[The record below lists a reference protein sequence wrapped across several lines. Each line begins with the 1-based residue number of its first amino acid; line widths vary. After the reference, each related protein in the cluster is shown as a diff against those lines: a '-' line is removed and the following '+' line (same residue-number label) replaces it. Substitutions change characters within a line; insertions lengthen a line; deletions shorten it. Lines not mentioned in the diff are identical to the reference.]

1 MEGGNIE
8 QEEHKEE
15 EYKEEE
21 HKEEEHKEEEH
32 KEEEH
37 KEEEDNSN
45 EEDNKEEKHKEENNN
60 EDNSNEENSNE
71 NNNNNNVLNGGGK
84 KKTGQDLEK
93 NLSKN
98 NSENKEEDDEEDEQD
113 LKNPAHKSAF
123 EKSRSKTESENND
136 DDDDDDDD
144 EKDLENSE
152 SKVSESTDIEYTI
165 DYLIEDDEK
174 LINSDNVKNQVDT
187 YIDNYNSDS
196 MKKYKL
202 SFNKLYQKYS
212 NKKYKIKIVPVND
225 NYKSTKIVV
234 VKNDKK
240 EDNSIITELIK
251 PHYIYYNDDAF
262 NLYHFKN
269 KVSNTRAE
277 LLYKYEILVSKINI
291 TPEEKTNFEKE
302 RNKFINLLE
311 EYYSYTLYHKK
322 INKISTLN
330 TTQLII
336 QSKYNIYSDNNE
348 SESVTSILSGDTYVI
363 NNTIINSINTN
374 NIDKLTSYND
384 IILQLTGKNSKEI
397 KKDTKLIEEMKLYL
411 NKNEKEKLIKQI
423 EESKIHQDNYINYI
437 VSRLPIT

>member
-8 QEEHKEE
+8 QDGLKEDEHKEE
-15 EYKEEE
+15 KE
-21 HKEEEHKEEEH
+21 HKEEDSNEENEHKEDSSN
-32 KEEEH
+32 KE
-37 KEEEDNSN
+37 NSN
-45 EEDNKEEKHKEENNN
+45 EEDEHKEEKEHKEE
-60 EDNSNEENSNE
+60 NSNEENSNE
-71 NNNNNNVLNGGGK
+71 EDSEENNNNVLNGGGK
-84 KKTGQDLEK
+84 KKTEKDLEK
-93 NLSKN
+93 S
-98 NSENKEEDDEEDEQD
+98 
-113 LKNPAHKSAF
+113 PV
-123 EKSRSKTESENND
+123 EKDN
-136 DDDDDDDD
+136 DDDDD

-152 SKVSESTDIEYTI
+152 SKVSKSIDIEYTI

-174 LINSDNVKNQVDT
+174 LINVDNVKKQVDT

-212 NKKYKIKIVPVND
+212 NKKYTIKIVPVND
-225 NYKSTKIVV
+225 KYKSTKIVV

-240 EDNSIITELIK
+240 EENTIISELIK

-302 RNKFINLLE
+302 RSQFIKLLE

-322 INKISTLN
+322 INKIETLN

-336 QSKYNIYSDNNE
+336 QSKYNIHNDSNE
-348 SESVTSILSGDTYVI
+348 NETITSILSGDTYVI
-363 NNTIINSINTN
+363 NNSIINSINTN
-374 NIDKLTSYND
+374 NIDKLTKYNN

-411 NKNEKEKLIKQI
+411 NKNEKEKLIKEI